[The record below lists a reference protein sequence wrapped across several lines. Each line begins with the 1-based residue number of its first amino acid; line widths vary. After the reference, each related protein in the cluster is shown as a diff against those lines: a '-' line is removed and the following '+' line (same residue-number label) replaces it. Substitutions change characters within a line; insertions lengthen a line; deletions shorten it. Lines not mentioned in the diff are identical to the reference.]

1 MGPFAKLYNTLGKFD
16 ATGQTGTNGTV
27 VNGGHIMHRNPK
39 NTPEK
44 PSRSETPGH
53 PSRQLEGTTM
63 DPKPSKTPS

>member
-1 MGPFAKLYNTLGKFD
+1 MGPFAQLYNTLGKFD

-39 NTPEK
+39 NPLKNNPEVK
-44 PSRSETPGH
+44 LPVTAK
-53 PSRQLEGTTM
+53 QLEGITM